1 MSDGAAAAA
10 EHAQRM
16 ARVKKSLEQIVEDV
30 KKFRNPSFPDASV
43 DLETWF
49 WRIWRLDD
57 GDFPKPLFGGCHFHW
72 DMGWMILPYNKI
84 SLRTSSKPTILTTSC
99 RIHGQEFRAG
109 GAFKGDTNKGDPVA

>member
-43 DLETWF
+43 DLETWLNQVLE
-49 WRIWRLDD
+49 I
-57 GDFPKPLFGGCHFHW
+57 G
-72 DMGWMILPYNKI
+72 
-84 SLRTSSKPTILTTSC
+84 
-99 RIHGQEFRAG
+99 
-109 GAFKGDTNKGDPVA
+109 